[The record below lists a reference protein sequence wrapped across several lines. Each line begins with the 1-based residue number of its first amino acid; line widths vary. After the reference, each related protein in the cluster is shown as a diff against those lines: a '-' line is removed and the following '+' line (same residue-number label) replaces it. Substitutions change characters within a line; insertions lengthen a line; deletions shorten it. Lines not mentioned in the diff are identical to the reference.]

1 MKSMRYLQ
9 KGKAFLDLTKGL
21 RPLMVLIFFL
31 ALVCSVLEALGL
43 SVLMPFIENLQGNLG
58 QVGVE
63 RFRIF
68 TLVLNKIPPAS
79 HTLVLAVALII
90 IFLIKNIFSYL
101 RMVLSAAMVLRMRV
115 GWMHEIFRYYLR
127 TKYSFILAN
136 KQGSLLNDL
145 LTEPGKASKAVKLL
159 LEYVAKVVL
168 SISLYALMLMIS
180 IKATIF
186 VTVIGIV
193 FFGLVNKTTDTYVSN
208 IGKARLFVSRAF
220 NAISA
225 ETLNGLRQIKIFS
238 IENKTLRSFAE
249 KTQRLYRTMIRFEMV
264 RVAPQHLLETT
275 FVILV
280 ASAVIFF
287 HYRGTNFRDNFP
299 IWATFFVIVYRL
311 QPNISFLI
319 SQRMEILSLLPSI
332 SLVYNL
338 TNVSANVED
347 LYSGR
352 NITSF
357 NDSLSFKNVWFEYTK
372 NTPVLQNINITVAK
386 GQIVAI
392 VGPSGSGKSTI
403 VDLIARLYEPQKGT
417 ILLDGRD
424 IKEAS
429 LKSWRSMIGYVSQD
443 TFLFNG
449 TIKDNILIGNPSATN
464 RDVEEAARMASAHDF
479 TVELKDGYD
488 TVIGDRGLT
497 LSGGQRQRIAI
508 ARIVIRNPQIFIF
521 DEATIS
527 LDPETEAMVQKAIE
541 NISRNQTVIYVAHR
555 LDTIKN
561 ADYIYVLH
569 EGRIVEE
576 GKHSDLLSQEGLY
589 WRLYK
594 EAVV

>member
-1 MKSMRYLQ
+1 MKYLQ
-9 KGKAFLDLTKGL
+9 KAKAFLDLTKGL
-21 RPLMVLIFFL
+21 RPLMALIFFL
-31 ALVCSVLEALGL
+31 ALACSVLEALGL
-43 SVLMPFIENLQGNLG
+43 SVLMPFIENLQGNPG
-58 QVGVE
+58 QVSVG

-101 RMVLSAAMVLRMRV
+101 RMVLSTAMVLRMRV
-115 GWMHEIFRYYLR
+115 DWMHEIFRYYLR
-127 TKYSFILAN
+127 TEYSFILAN

-145 LTEPGKASKAVKLL
+145 LNEPGKASKAMKLL

-168 SISLYALMLMIS
+168 SISLYILMLMIS

-186 VTVIGIV
+186 VTVIGIIL
-193 FFGLVNKTTDTYVSN
+193 FGLVNKTADTYVSN
-208 IGKARLFVSRAF
+208 IGKARLLVSRAC

-225 ETLNGLRQIKIFS
+225 EALNGLRQIKIFS
-238 IENKTLRSFAE
+238 IENKTLGSFAE
-249 KTQRLYRTMIRFEMV
+249 KTQRHYRMMIKFEMV

-275 FVILV
+275 LVILV
-280 ASAVIFF
+280 ASMVIFF
-287 HYRGTNFRDNFP
+287 HYRGINFRGNFP

-311 QPNISFLI
+311 QPNISFLV
-319 SQRMEILSLLPSI
+319 SQRMEILSLLPSL

-338 TNVSANVED
+338 KKVSTNVED

-352 NITSF
+352 KTISF
-357 NDSLSFKNVWFEYTK
+357 NNSLSLKNIWFEYTK
-372 NTPVLQNINITVAK
+372 NAPVLRDINITVEK

-417 ILLDGRD
+417 VILDGKD
-424 IKEAS
+424 VKETS

-449 TIKDNILIGNPSATN
+449 TIQDNILIGNPSAIN

-479 TVELKDGYD
+479 IINLKEGYN

-521 DEATIS
+521 DEATSS
-527 LDPETEAMVQKAIE
+527 LDIETEAMVQKAIE
-541 NISRNQTVIYVAHR
+541 NVSRNQTVIYVAHR

-576 GKHSDLLSQEGLY
+576 GKHSNLLSQEGLY

-594 EAVV
+594 GAVV